1 MKKRLKI
8 NKTKTKNEDKKA
20 DCQLLGW
27 KTLKVFCLN
36 IFMPKKRKTQKY
48 LKICN
53 FMHA

>member
-1 MKKRLKI
+1 MG
-8 NKTKTKNEDKKA
+8 A